1 MGDGFWIVLIFCLI
15 LLPPILI
22 VLLIRGIVLSRRR
35 RLRERCTASAEGVA
49 VRLAS
54 RGLDRPTVLT
64 AVYTVDGRVYRVSE
78 TFKYRSEAIQVGKI
92 PVGQRR
98 IPRMG
103 PVEEGCAVTV
113 RYDPAH
119 PEVALIE
126 GNDGF
131 RNV

>member
-1 MGDGFWIVLIFCLI
+1 MGDGFWILLIFCLI
-15 LLPPILI
+15 LLPPILV
-22 VLLIRGIVLSRRR
+22 VLLVRGIVLSRRR

-49 VRLAS
+49 ERLRS
-54 RGLDRPTVLT
+54 KGFDRPAVLT
-64 AVYTVDGRVYRVSE
+64 AVYTVNGRVYRISE
-78 TFKYRSEAIQVGKI
+78 TLKYRSEAIRVGKI

>member
-64 AVYTVDGRVYRVSE
+64 AVYTVDGKVYRVSE
-78 TFKYRSEAIQVGKI
+78 TLKYRSEAIQVGKI

-98 IPRMG
+98 VPRMG

-119 PEVALIE
+119 PEIALIE

>member
-64 AVYTVDGRVYRVSE
+64 AVYTVDGKVYRVSE
-78 TFKYRSEAIQVGKI
+78 TLKYRSEAIQVGKI

-119 PEVALIE
+119 PEIALIE